1 MSEETLQTD
10 LHLSS
15 LSIKGFRGIPA
26 LSVPRLGRVTLIA
39 GMNGVGKT
47 TLLEAVRVYAARGSY
62 SVISS
67 ILGNRE
73 ELTGIFDD
81 DGDEAFVPD
90 FESLAYGRHPT
101 ADTCI
106 SIGPTSGKSTLNIKF
121 APGMWQQGT
130 SLSEGITDPE
140 EPIITVEFQGINEG
154 IFAGHLLLPSRF
166 MSNRFRRMSGRVRRR
181 SVESRLPDPIL
192 CESSGPSLMDNESLA
207 RFWDRV
213 ALTTYETQAVQ
224 ALRLIYGKEVE
235 RVAMVGD
242 EERRLPQRYS
252 RKAVVKVSGQERP
265 VPLKSLGD
273 GAVRLFGIALAIAN
287 SQGGFLVIDE
297 VENGIHY
304 TVQPDFWKMV
314 MQTAQENNVQILAT
328 THSWDC
334 IVGFAQA
341 AMQSEEVEGVLFR
354 IDRFDDWMRAVE
366 YNEEDLEVVARQG
379 IEVR

>member
-1 MSEETLQTD
+1 MIEETLQTT
-10 LHLSS
+10 LHLPS
-15 LSIKGFRGIPA
+15 LSISGFRGIPH

-62 SVISS
+62 SVLAG
-67 ILGNRE
+67 ILGSRE
-73 ELTGIFDD
+73 ELTGTFDE
-81 DGDEAFVPD
+81 DGGEVFVPD
-90 FESLAYGRHPT
+90 FESLAYGRHPVP
-101 ADTCI
+101 DTCI
-106 SIGPTSGKSTLNIKF
+106 SIGPADGPSLKLKF

-130 SLSEGITDPE
+130 ALSESVQDLE
-140 EPIITVEFQGINEG
+140 EPIMTVEFQGVAEPIR
-154 IFAGHLLLPSRF
+154 AGHLLFPHRSALS
-166 MSNRFRRMSGRVRRR
+166 RFRRTTSRVGRQPSGP
-181 SVESRLPDPIL
+181 SLPEPIL
-192 CESSGPSLMDNESLA
+192 CESTGPSLMDNESLA

-213 ALTTYETQAVQ
+213 ALTDSETQAVR
-224 ALRLIYGKEVE
+224 ALQLIYGEAVE

-242 EERRLPQRYS
+242 EERRIPQRTT

-287 SQGGFLVIDE
+287 SRDGFLVIDE

-304 TVQPDFWKMV
+304 TVQPNFWRMV
-314 MQTAQENNVQILAT
+314 IQTAQENNVQVLAT

-341 AMQSEEVEGVLFR
+341 AIDSEEVEGVLIRVDR
-354 IDRFDDWMRAVE
+354 IDDWMRAVE